1 MKYLAAILI
10 LFSVVAHAA
19 TTPTKAVTQET
30 ASKKITDNL
39 VIPSGITVTIDS
51 GGTITN
57 NGTAAGFG
65 GAWGSITGTLSNQT
79 DLQNA
84 LTAKLAVT
92 TAASTY
98 QPLNTKLTAFGT
110 LSNAA
115 GVLANNGSGTFS
127 YTSTSVGINDSTDA
141 GKIVLFTSNGG
152 LNGTFVYAGPAF
164 DASGPFTFLGP
175 TYVRFATGTPAGAF
189 FSSLQTAS
197 ITSNRTWTLPNK
209 TGTIAMTSDITGTNS
224 GTNTGDQTITLTGD
238 VTGSGAGSFAA
249 TLANTAVTAGSYTTA
264 NITVDAKGRITAAS
278 NGSST
283 GTVTS
288 VSFAGGLISVATP
301 TTTPALTVAGTSG
314 GIPYFSSAST
324 WATSAALAANAIV
337 IGGGAGSA
345 PSTTTT
351 GTGVLT
357 AIGNATD
364 ASGGLLTYGIIG
376 TSGTKVP
383 LLNTA
388 NTFSAAQTNST
399 AGAASTP
406 AAKYT
411 GAPYV
416 AGDSTT
422 NKPLVLIETTGATST
437 GFGGQGTMLGVNASS
452 AASTS
457 INLIDLKYDGT
468 SMFKVNGTGLVV
480 TGAMVITALQLS
492 ANLYINWSGR
502 SIIYS
507 PSDGVIRMANNA
519 ETSFDRLQLGG
530 TTSSFPSIQR
540 SGTGIIIRLADN
552 SANAPLTAST
562 VAATTSLTVGSGTPI
577 NQIKRATAILVAG
590 TATVTDTATT
600 ANTHVSIMVATSA
613 GTIGTGYTVTV
624 SAGTG
629 YVITA
634 IGSVLETSTLILKA
648 THF

>member
-10 LFSVVAHAA
+10 LFAAVSHAA

-57 NGTAAGFG
+57 NGTATGFG

-84 LTAKLAVT
+84 LNAKLSVT

-127 YTSTSVGINDSTDA
+127 YTSTSVGINDSADA

-152 LNGTFVYAGPAF
+152 LNGSFVYAGPAF
-164 DASGPFTFLGP
+164 DGSGPFTLLGP
-175 TYVRFATGTPAGAF
+175 TYVRFGTGSPAGAF
-189 FSSLQTAS
+189 FSSLQTAT

-238 VTGSGAGSFAA
+238 VTGSGTGSFAA

-264 NITVDAKGRITAAS
+264 NITVDGKGRITAAS

-288 VSFAGGLISVATP
+288 VGFTGGIISVATA
-301 TTTPALTVAGTSG
+301 TTTPAFTVAGTNG

-324 WATSAALAANAIV
+324 WASSAALAANAIV
-337 IGGGAGSA
+337 IGGGAGAA
-345 PSTTTT
+345 PATTTT
-351 GTGVLT
+351 GTGVIT
-357 AIGNATD
+357 ALGVNV
-364 ASGGLLTYGIIG
+364 G
-376 TSGTKVP
+376 
-383 LLNTA
+383 
-388 NTFSAAQTNST
+388 T
-399 AGAASTP
+399 AGAVVVNGGALGTPTSGVLTNCTALPVASITGLGTSVAAWLGTP
-406 AAKYT
+406 TSANLATALTDET
-411 GAPYV
+411 GSGNAVFSASPTLTGTLTVGTGGIVSPASANLSVV
-416 AGDSTT
+416 AGGGSARIYLGG
-422 NKPLVLIETTGATST
+422 NGS
-437 GFGGQGTMLGVNASS
+437 FGGQMTIAAGEGATIASS
-452 AASTS
+452 LGYRWT
-457 INLIDLKYDGT
+457 NDGT
-468 SMFKVNGTGLVV
+468 SYGTVDLALVRDLSGVLALRNGTNAQEL
-480 TGAMVITALQLS
+480 
-492 ANLYINWSGR
+492 R
-502 SIIYS
+502 IY
-507 PSDGVIRMANNA
+507 G
-519 ETSFDRLQLGG
+519 T
-530 TTSSFPSIQR
+530 TTSSKYASLKHDGTSAILSSS
-540 SGTGIIIRLADN
+540 SGGTKIG
-552 SANAPLTAST
+552 TA
-562 VAATTSLTVGSGTPI
+562 GTAI
-577 NQIKRATAILVAG
+577 NNIKRATATLVAG
-590 TATVTDTATT
+590 TATVTDTDTT

-624 SAGTG
+624 AAGTG

-634 IGSVLETSTLILKA
+634 IGSVLETSSLILKA